1 MCPGVPDAWKEF
13 YLAERDREKAK
24 TRERDAALYQGAA
37 KLYRAETE
45 GNRKADDEPS
55 ASLNPCFLIGTM
67 NLRIVVQPRIES
79 MMVNYYLL

>member
-13 YLAERDREKAK
+13 HLAERDREKAK

-45 GNRKADDEPS
+45 GKTGKPTTS
-55 ASLNPCFLIGTM
+55 QVLH
-67 NLRIVVQPRIES
+67 
-79 MMVNYYLL
+79 

>member
-45 GNRKADDEPS
+45 GKTGKPTTS
-55 ASLNPCFLIGTM
+55 QVLH
-67 NLRIVVQPRIES
+67 
-79 MMVNYYLL
+79 